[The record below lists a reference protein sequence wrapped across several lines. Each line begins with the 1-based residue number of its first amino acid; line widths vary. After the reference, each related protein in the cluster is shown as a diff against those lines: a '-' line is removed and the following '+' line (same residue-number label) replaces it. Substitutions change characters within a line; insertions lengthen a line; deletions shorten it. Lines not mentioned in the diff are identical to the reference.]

1 MHMHTTAGSPTE
13 TCVAAGKACAPP
25 ALCIVTMHSG
35 SQTHRIEQQQV
46 TLDEDAYLILQG
58 PAACAAGWHSPP
70 GARAFVLRF
79 DAATLAGAA
88 VPSAPDG
95 VGFLPHLRPHG
106 DAVSQRLRRLAQQ
119 VEAGTTPAFEQRRA
133 MAGVLQAAVQCE
145 RDLRQRADRIDSVK
159 PATRWALFRRVWRAS
174 DFILSHYEQPL
185 TLEQMASEARLSPF
199 HFARLFARVHD
210 ITPHA
215 YLLRKRLT
223 VARRLL
229 ARTHCDLDEVAARA
243 GFNTRSSLFRNVRKH
258 LGCGG
263 GALRGATELQGE
275 ERDSTCPTSA

>member
-1 MHMHTTAGSPTE
+1 MHMHTYSDSPGSCIGAVE
-13 TCVAAGKACAPP
+13 ACPPP
-25 ALCIVTMHSG
+25 ALCIVTMHHG
-35 SQTHRIEQQQV
+35 SQSHRIDQQQV

-58 PAACAAGWHSPP
+58 LAACAAGWHSQA

-88 VPSAPDG
+88 TPSALDG

-106 DAVSQRLRRLAQQ
+106 DAVSQRLRCLAQQ
-119 VEAGTTPAFEQRRA
+119 VEAGTTTALEQRRA
-133 MAGVLQAAVQCE
+133 MAAVLHAAVQCE
-145 RDLRQRADRIDSVK
+145 CDLRQRADRIDSVK

-174 DFILSHYEQPL
+174 DFILSHYERPL

-199 HFARLFARVHD
+199 HFARLFARVHG

-215 YLLRKRLT
+215 FLLRKRLT

-243 GFNTRSSLFRNVRKH
+243 GFNTRSSLFRNMRKH
-258 LGCGG
+258 LVCGG
-263 GALRGATELQGE
+263 GALRGAATPQGE
-275 ERDSTCPTSA
+275 ERVSTCPTSA